1 VTPPE
6 HRPTAHQKAKNG
18 MAGEL
23 HKYSPAFFKSWQRR
37 YCVLQDHQLKYFKK
51 NDEGKWEQLAGVLNF
66 DLYLC
71 SAKCQ
76 GKDQFE
82 ILVHG
87 LDRKFEFKCEKGEQM
102 RDLWFA
108 QVIKEIKESDG
119 FIKQLA
125 PPTAKEFWRTEQITE
140 QQFLKLADTFD
151 VLLCKCN
158 HTGGKLTRFYT
169 GSDFGKYTY

>member
-1 VTPPE
+1 MTPPE
-6 HRPTAHQKAKNG
+6 HRPTAHQKVKNG

-37 YCVLQDHQLKYFKK
+37 YCVLQDRQLKYFKK

-102 RDLWFA
+102 RD
-108 QVIKEIKESDG
+108 
-119 FIKQLA
+119 
-125 PPTAKEFWRTEQITE
+125 
-140 QQFLKLADTFD
+140 
-151 VLLCKCN
+151 
-158 HTGGKLTRFYT
+158 
-169 GSDFGKYTY
+169 